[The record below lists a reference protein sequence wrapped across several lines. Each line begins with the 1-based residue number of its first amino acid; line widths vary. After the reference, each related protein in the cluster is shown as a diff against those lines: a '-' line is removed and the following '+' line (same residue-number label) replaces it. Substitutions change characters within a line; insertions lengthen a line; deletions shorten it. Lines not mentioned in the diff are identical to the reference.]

1 MKKLLV
7 LLTTFTAMGIFADT
21 LPSAV
26 VTTDALDVKHY
37 SATATTPSNAVSF
50 VNSAPLDTYI
60 PTVVFVKLG
69 GSTTNTVAA
78 TISYKV
84 GGVAYKVFTQNLTNG
99 VGKVALGDLLPLR
112 LGDSLELVT
121 DSNQYPSTFT
131 VVYISRN
138 TRQR

>member
-1 MKKLLV
+1 MKRLLG
-7 LLTTFTAMGIFADT
+7 LLTIFTAMWMYADT

-26 VTTDALDVKHY
+26 VTTDALDVTHY
-37 SATATTPSNAVSF
+37 SATAISPSNTVSF

-84 GGVAYKVFTQNLTNG
+84 GGVAYKVLTQNLTNG
-99 VGKVALGDLLPLR
+99 EGKAALGDLLPLR

-121 DSNQYPSTFT
+121 DSNQYAATFT